1 MFSFIVF
8 GVSASEKGK
17 RADHG
22 RVHANKEGY
31 FMKLSTLRSI
41 GEKREKD
48 FNKLGL
54 YEVED
59 LVRFYPRAYLDL
71 TERSSL
77 KTAYHNDMVLVACEV
92 TRVTPVNYGSKRKM
106 VKAFCSQD
114 GYPFTAVWFNQ
125 PYVIQKLKAGEY
137 LFYGR
142 VQNKFGQVSLVNPT
156 FEELDKNYRLK
167 GIVPIYP
174 LKGSLSQKIVR
185 AAVKEALQKTDLST
199 VIPWQIE
206 RKYGLASLEQALYQI
221 HNPSDMQSKN
231 NASERIALEEYFILI
246 SAFKIIK
253 GGKEEVRRHQ
263 YSVKASEVKEFS
275 TRFAFEFTNGQKRAV
290 NEIFENLYAPS
301 RMNRL
306 VQGDVGSGKTAVA
319 LCGIFM
325 AVKSGYAA
333 AYLSPT
339 EVLAAQNYA
348 VLQKY
353 FPDYRVGYLAGGMT
367 AKEKRE
373 MKARLQNG
381 EIDIL
386 CGTHAIFQGDVE
398 IPNLSFIVCDEQ
410 HRFGVAQ
417 RNALA
422 EKGVGVDMLV
432 MSATPI
438 PRTLSLI
445 FYGDLDVTTITDK
458 PKARQE
464 ISTSIIPES
473 RYDDMLEY
481 VRRETAA
488 GKQAYFVC
496 AKIDDDEEGSIMSV
510 TELFEELKGRL
521 PTVRF
526 GLLHGRMKDKE
537 KAEVMAA
544 FKGKEYDCLVS
555 TTVIEVGVD
564 VPNATIMIIYNAERF
579 GLSQLHQLRGR
590 VGRGAE
596 KSYCFLL
603 MGSDGETARE
613 RLLTLKDNTDGFKI
627 AEKDL
632 EMRGSGDF
640 FGTRQSG
647 KMLSDIKNLKYPTQ
661 VIFAAKKFSDDA
673 FDGQFVDDRLR
684 AAALK
689 KYDSLKDV
697 VLN

>member
-1 MFSFIVF
+1 
-8 GVSASEKGK
+8 
-17 RADHG
+17 
-22 RVHANKEGY
+22 
-31 FMKLSTLRSI
+31 MKLLELRAI

-48 FNKLGL
+48 FQKLGIF
-54 YEVED
+54 EVED

-77 KTAYHNDMVLVACEV
+77 RSAYHNDMVLVACEV
-92 TRVTPVNYGSKRKM
+92 TRVLPVHYGSRQKM

-114 GYPFTAVWFNQ
+114 GFPFTVVWFNQ
-125 PYVIQKLKAGEY
+125 PYVATQLKAGEY

-142 VQNKFGQVSLVNPT
+142 VQNKYGQISLVNPT
-156 FEELDKNYRLK
+156 FEPLDKNYRLK
-167 GIVPIYP
+167 GIVPVYP
-174 LKGSLSQKIVR
+174 LKGKLSQKVVR
-185 AAVKEALQKTDLST
+185 SAVKEALQKVDLST
-199 VIPWQIE
+199 AIPWQIVK
-206 RKYGLASLEQALYQI
+206 KYGLSELTKAYYEVHTPTSQQALAE
-221 HNPSDMQSKN
+221 
-231 NASERIALEEYFILI
+231 ASERIALEEYFTLI
-246 SAFKIIK
+246 SAFKLIK
-253 GGKEEVRRHQ
+253 GGKEEARVHN
-263 YSVKASEVKEFS
+263 YTVTAKEVKSFS
-275 TRFAFEFTNGQKRAV
+275 ERFGFAFTAGQKQAV
-290 NEIFENLYAPS
+290 NEIFQNLYAPT

-306 VQGDVGSGKTAVA
+306 LQGDVGSGKTAVA

-325 AVKSGYAA
+325 AVKSGFTA

-348 VLQKY
+348 LLQKF
-353 FPDYRVGYLAGGMT
+353 FPEYQVGYLAGGMT

-373 MKARLQNG
+373 LKFRLKNG

-386 CGTHAIFQGDVE
+386 CGTHAILQGDVE
-398 IPNLSFIVCDEQ
+398 IPRLALIVCDEQ

-417 RNALA
+417 RNTLA
-422 EKGVGVDMLV
+422 EKGLGTDTLV

-445 FYGDLDVTTITDK
+445 FYGDLDVTTIADK
-458 PKARQE
+458 PVTRQE
-464 ISTSIIPES
+464 ISTSMIPES
-473 RYDDMLEY
+473 KYQDMLDY
-481 VRRETAA
+481 VERETKA

-496 AKIDDDEEGSIMSV
+496 SKIEDDEEGSVMSV
-510 TELFEELKGRL
+510 TELYEELKTRL

-526 GLLHGRMKDKE
+526 GLLHGKMKDKE
-537 KAEVMAA
+537 KTEIMTA
-544 FKGKEYDCLVS
+544 FKKGEFQCLVS

-590 VGRGAE
+590 VGRGSE

-603 MGSDGETARE
+603 LGSDSETARE
-613 RLLTLKDNTDGFKI
+613 RLTTLKNNADGFKI

-647 KMLSDIKNLKYPTQ
+647 KMLTDIKNLRYPTS
-661 VIFAAKKFSDDA
+661 VIFMAKKLADEVFEGQLDDERVRTFA
-673 FDGQFVDDRLR
+673 I
-684 AAALK
+684 K
-689 KYDSLKDV
+689 KYQSLKDV

>member
-1 MFSFIVF
+1 MQL
-8 GVSASEKGK
+8 SA
-17 RADHG
+17 
-22 RVHANKEGY
+22 
-31 FMKLSTLRSI
+31 LRSI
-41 GEKREKD
+41 GEKRQKD
-48 FNKLGL
+48 FEKLGIR
-54 YEVED
+54 EVSD
-59 LVRFYPRAYLDL
+59 LARFYPRAYLDL

-77 KTAYHNDMVLVACEV
+77 RYAYHNDMALVACEV
-92 TRVTPVNYGSKRKM
+92 NRVQPVSYGNRRKM

-114 GYPFTAVWFNQ
+114 GFPFTVVWFNQ
-125 PYVIQKLKAGEY
+125 PYVANQLKAGEY

-156 FEELDKNYRLK
+156 FEPLDKNERLK
-167 GIVPIYP
+167 GIVPIYS
-174 LKGSLSQKIVR
+174 LKGNLSQKVVR
-185 AAVKEALQKTDLST
+185 SAVKEALQKTDLST
-199 VIPWQIE
+199 VIPWQICK
-206 RKYGLASLEQALYQI
+206 KYGLSDLEQAYFEV
-221 HNPSDMQSKN
+221 HNPTSEQAKD
-231 NASERIALEEYFILI
+231 NASERIALEEYFTLI
-246 SAFKIIK
+246 SAFQMIK
-253 GGKEEVRRHQ
+253 GGKEEVRLHN
-263 YSVKASEVKEFS
+263 YSVTAKEVKEFS
-275 TRFAFEFTNGQKRAV
+275 ARFGFAFTDGQKQAV
-290 NEIFENLYAPS
+290 NEIFENIHS
-301 RMNRL
+301 ENKMNRL
-306 VQGDVGSGKTAVA
+306 IQGDVGSGKTAVA

-325 AVKSGYAA
+325 AVKSGFAA

-348 VLQKY
+348 LLKKY
-353 FPDYRVGYLAGGMT
+353 FPDYEVGYLAGGMT

-373 MKARLQNG
+373 MKGRLLRG
-381 EIDIL
+381 EIDII
-386 CGTHAIFQGDVE
+386 CGTHAILQEDVE
-398 IPNLSFIVCDEQ
+398 IPKLSFIVCDEQ

-422 EKGVGVDMLV
+422 EKGQGVDMLV

-464 ISTSIIPES
+464 ISTSIIPDRKYE
-473 RYDDMLEY
+473 DMLDY
-481 VRRETAA
+481 VRRETEN
-488 GKQAYFVC
+488 GRQAYFVC
-496 AKIDDDEEGSIMSV
+496 SKIEDDEEGAVMSV
-510 TELFEELKGRL
+510 TELYEELKNRL

-526 GLLHGRMKDKE
+526 ALLHGRMKEKE
-537 KAEVMAA
+537 KGEIMAA
-544 FKGKEYDCLVS
+544 FKGGEYDCLVS

-564 VPNATIMIIYNAERF
+564 VPNATMMIIYNAERF

-603 MGSDGETARE
+603 MGSESETAKE
-613 RLLTLKDNTDGFKI
+613 RLLTLKNNADGFKI

-647 KMLSDIKNLKYPTQ
+647 KMLTDVKNLRYSTS
-661 VIFAAKKFSDDA
+661 VIFMAKKLADDA
-673 FDGQFVDDRLR
+673 FLNGLVDDRLR
-684 AAALK
+684 FTAMK
-689 KYDSLKDV
+689 KYESLKDV

>member
-1 MFSFIVF
+1 M
-8 GVSASEKGK
+8 
-17 RADHG
+17 R
-22 RVHANKEGY
+22 
-31 FMKLSTLRSI
+31 LSTLRSI

-48 FNKLGL
+48 FNKLGI

-77 KTAYHNDMVLVACEV
+77 RTAYHNDMVLVACEV
-92 TRVTPVNYGSKRKM
+92 TRVMPVNYGNRKKM

-114 GYPFTAVWFNQ
+114 GFPFTVVWFNQ
-125 PYVIQKLKAGEY
+125 PYVAQKLKAGEY

-156 FEELDKNYRLK
+156 FEELDRNYRLK
-167 GIVPIYP
+167 GIVPIYS
-174 LKGSLSQKIVR
+174 LKGTLSQKIVR
-185 AAVKEALQKTDLST
+185 AAVKEALQKCDLST
-199 VIPWQIE
+199 VIPWQIAN
-206 RKYGLASLEQALYQI
+206 KYDLPPLDRAYYAV
-221 HNPSDMQSKN
+221 HNPTSQDAKDE
-231 NASERIALEEYFILI
+231 ASERIALEEYFTLI

-253 GGKEEVRRHQ
+253 GGKEEVRLHN
-263 YSVKASEVKEFS
+263 YTVTAKEVKEFS
-275 TRFAFEFTNGQKRAV
+275 ARFGFEFTDGQKLAV
-290 NEIFENLYAPS
+290 NAIYENLYAPT

-325 AVKSGYAA
+325 AVKSGFTA

-339 EVLAAQNYA
+339 EVLASQNYA
-348 VLQKY
+348 VLQRY
-353 FPDYRVGYLAGGMT
+353 FPEYRVGYLAGGMT
-367 AKEKRE
+367 AKEKRDL
-373 MKARLQNG
+373 KTKLKNG

-422 EKGVGVDMLV
+422 EKGEGVDMLV

-445 FYGDLDVTTITDK
+445 FYGDLDVTTIMDK

-473 RYDDMLEY
+473 KYDDMLEY

-510 TELFEELKGRL
+510 TELHEELKNRL

-537 KAEVMAA
+537 KSEIMTA
-544 FKGKEYDCLVS
+544 FKAGEYDCLVS

-603 MGSDGETARE
+603 MGADGEVARE
-613 RLLTLKDNTDGFKI
+613 RLATLKDNTDGFKI

-647 KMLSDIKNLKYPTQ
+647 KMLSDIKNLRYPTQ
-661 VIFAAKKFSDDA
+661 VIFAAKRLSDDA
-673 FDGQFVDDRLR
+673 FECGYADERLR
-684 AAALK
+684 MAALK

>member
-1 MFSFIVF
+1 
-8 GVSASEKGK
+8 
-17 RADHG
+17 
-22 RVHANKEGY
+22 
-31 FMKLSTLRSI
+31 MKLSALRSI
-41 GEKREKD
+41 GEKREKS
-48 FNKLGL
+48 FHKLGI
-54 YEVED
+54 YDVED

-71 TERSSL
+71 TERASI
-77 KTAYHNDMVLVACEV
+77 KYAYHNDMILVACEV
-92 TRVTPVNYGSKRKM
+92 TRVNAVQYGSNRKM

-114 GYPFTAVWFNQ
+114 GFPFTVVWFNQ
-125 PYVIQKLKAGEY
+125 PYVAQKLQAGEY

-156 FEELDKNYRLK
+156 FEPLEQNYRLK
-167 GIVPIYP
+167 GIVPVYS
-174 LKGSLSQKIVR
+174 LKGGLSQKVVR
-185 AAVKEALQKTDLST
+185 AAVKEALQKVDLT
-199 VIPWQIE
+199 GVIPWQIIK
-206 RKYGLASLEQALYQI
+206 KYNLPSLEKAYFDI
-221 HNPSDMQSKN
+221 HNPSDEKSKDL
-231 NASERIALEEYFILI
+231 AAERIALEEFFTLI

-253 GGKEEVRRHQ
+253 GGKEEVRLHQ
-263 YSVKASEVKEFS
+263 YSVTAGEVKEFS
-275 TRFAFEFTNGQKRAV
+275 KRFGFEFTDGQKHAV
-290 NEIFENLYAPS
+290 NEIFENLYAPT

-306 VQGDVGSGKTAVA
+306 IQGDVGSGKTAVA
-319 LCGIFM
+319 LCGIYM
-325 AVKSGYAA
+325 AVKSGKRA

-339 EVLAAQNYA
+339 EVLAAQNYN
-348 VLQKY
+348 VLKKY
-353 FPDYRVGYLAGGMT
+353 FPEYQVGYLAGGMT

-373 MKARLQNG
+373 MKTRLKNG
-381 EIDIL
+381 EIDII
-386 CGTHAIFQGDVE
+386 CGTHAIIQDDVE
-398 IPNLSFIVCDEQ
+398 VPDLSFIVCDEQ

-422 EKGVGVDMLV
+422 EKGAGVDMLV

-473 RYDDMLEY
+473 KYEDMLSY
-481 VRRETAA
+481 VERETQA

-496 AKIDDDEEGSIMSV
+496 AKIEDDEEGSIMSV
-510 TELFEELKGRL
+510 TELHEELCAKL
-521 PTVRF
+521 PGVRF
-526 GLLHGRMKDKE
+526 GLLHGRMKEKE
-537 KAEVMAA
+537 KAEVMTA
-544 FKGKEYDCLVS
+544 FKNKEYDCLVS

-590 VGRGAE
+590 VGRGSE

-603 MGSDGETARE
+603 MGSDGDLARE
-613 RLLTLKDNTDGFKI
+613 RLLTLKNYTDGFKI

-647 KMLSDIKNLKYPTQ
+647 KVLTDIKNLKYPTQ
-661 VIFAAKKFSDDA
+661 AIFAAKKLSDEA
-673 FDGQFVDDRLR
+673 FEGRFDDEKLR
-684 AAALK
+684 MAALK

>member
-1 MFSFIVF
+1 
-8 GVSASEKGK
+8 
-17 RADHG
+17 
-22 RVHANKEGY
+22 
-31 FMKLSTLRSI
+31 MKLSELRSI

-48 FNKLGL
+48 FQKLGVC
-54 YEVED
+54 EVAD
-59 LVRFYPRAYLDL
+59 LVRTYPRAYLDL

-77 KTAYHNDMVLVACEV
+77 RNAYHNDILLVAAEV
-92 TRVTPVNYGSKRKM
+92 TRVMPVNYGNKRKM

-114 GYPFTAVWFNQ
+114 GLPFTVVWFNQ
-125 PYVIQKLKAGEY
+125 PYVAGQLKAGEY

-142 VQNKFGQVSLVNPT
+142 VQNKFGQISLVNPT
-156 FEELDKNYRLK
+156 FEPLDKNYRLK
-167 GIVPIYP
+167 GIVPVYS
-174 LKGSLSQKIVR
+174 LKGNLSQKLVR

-199 VIPWQIE
+199 VIPWQLC
-206 RKYGLASLEQALYQI
+206 KKFGLADLEKSYYEI
-221 HNPSDMQSKN
+221 HNPSSHEAKD
-231 NASERIALEEYFILI
+231 NAAERIALEEYFTLI

-253 GGKEEVRRHQ
+253 GGKEEVRTHN
-263 YSVKASEVKEFS
+263 YAVTGKDVKDFAA
-275 TRFAFEFTNGQKRAV
+275 RFGFEFTDGQKQAV
-290 NEIFENLYAPS
+290 NDIYENLHAPT

-325 AVKSGYAA
+325 AVKSGFAA

-348 VLQKY
+348 LLQRY
-353 FPDYRVGYLAGGMT
+353 FPDYNVGYLAGGMT
-367 AKEKRE
+367 AKEKRV
-373 MKARLQNG
+373 MKERLQRG
-381 EIDIL
+381 ELDIL
-386 CGTHAIFQGDVE
+386 CGTHAILQGDVE
-398 IPNLSFIVCDEQ
+398 IPRLAFIVCDEQ

-422 EKGVGVDMLV
+422 EKGAGTDMLV

-445 FYGDLDVTTITDK
+445 FYGDLDVTTIADK

-464 ISTSIIPES
+464 VATSIIPEHK
-473 RYDDMLEY
+473 YEDMLEY
-481 VRRETAA
+481 VRKETAA

-496 AKIDDDEEGSIMSV
+496 AKIDDDEEGSVISV

-526 GLLHGRMKDKE
+526 ALLHGRMKNKE

-544 FKGKEYDCLVS
+544 FKAGEYDCLVS

-564 VPNATIMIIYNAERF
+564 VPNATMMIIYNAERF

-603 MGSDGETARE
+603 MGTDGDVARE
-613 RLLTLKDNTDGFKI
+613 RLLTLKGSTDGFKI

-647 KMLSDIKNLKYPTQ
+647 KALTDVKNLHYSTS
-661 VIFAAKKFSDDA
+661 VIFEAKKLVDDA
-673 FDGQFVDDRLR
+673 FAAGLVDDRLR
-684 AAALK
+684 DRAIR
-689 KYDSLKDV
+689 KYESLKDV

>member
-1 MFSFIVF
+1 
-8 GVSASEKGK
+8 
-17 RADHG
+17 
-22 RVHANKEGY
+22 
-31 FMKLSTLRSI
+31 MKLSSLRSI

-48 FNKLGL
+48 FNKLGI
-54 YEVED
+54 YEAED
-59 LVRFYPRAYLDL
+59 LVKFYPRAYLDM
-71 TERSSL
+71 TNRTSL
-77 KTAYHNDMVLVACEV
+77 KNVYHNDVVLVACSV
-92 TRVTPVNYGSKRKM
+92 TRLAPVNFGSPRK
-106 VKAFCSQD
+106 VVRAFCSQD
-114 GYPFTAVWFNQ
+114 GFPFTAVWFNQ
-125 PYVIQKLKAGEY
+125 PYVAQKLKAGDY

-142 VQNKFGQVSLVNPT
+142 VQNKYGQVSMVNPT
-156 FEELDKNYRLK
+156 FEPLDKNYRLK
-167 GIVPIYP
+167 GIVPVYS
-174 LKGSLSQKIVR
+174 LKGKLSQKIVR
-185 AAVKEALQKTDLST
+185 DAVKEALQRVNIDS
-199 VIPWQIE
+199 VIPYPIIK
-206 RKYGLASLEQALYQI
+206 KYDLPSLAKAYYDV
-221 HNPSDMQSKN
+221 HNPPDEETKAF
-231 NASERIALEEYFILI
+231 ASERIALEEYFVLI

-253 GGKEEVRRHQ
+253 GGKEEARLRR
-263 YSVKASEVKEFS
+263 YSVTAGEVKTFAQ
-275 TRFAFEFTNGQKRAV
+275 RFGFELTDGQKNAV
-290 NEIFENLYAPS
+290 NDVFENLRAPT

-306 VQGDVGSGKTAVA
+306 LQGDVGSGKTAVA
-319 LCGIFM
+319 LCGIFL
-325 AVKSGYAA
+325 AVMSGYAA

-353 FPDYRVGYLAGGMT
+353 FPEYRVGYLAGGMT

-373 MKARLQNG
+373 LKTRLKNG

-386 CGTHAIFQGDVE
+386 CGTHAILQGDVE
-398 IPNLSFIVCDEQ
+398 IPSLAFIVCDEQ

-422 EKGVGVDMLV
+422 EKGEGVDMLV

-445 FYGDLDVTTITDK
+445 FYGDLDVTTIADK

-464 ISTSIIPES
+464 ISTGIIPES
-473 RYDDMLEY
+473 KYEDMLEY
-481 VRRETAA
+481 VRKETAA

-496 AKIDDDEEGSIMSV
+496 AKIDDDDEEGSIISV

-537 KAEVMAA
+537 KAEIMTA
-544 FKGKEYDCLVS
+544 FKNREYDCLVS

-603 MGSDGETARE
+603 VGSDGEVARE
-613 RLLTLKDNTDGFKI
+613 RLTTLKNESDGFKI

-647 KMLSDIKNLKYPTQ
+647 KMLGDIKNLRYPTQ
-661 VIFAAKKFSDDA
+661 VVFAAKKLSDDA
-673 FDGQFVDDRLR
+673 FDGGFAGDELR
-684 AAALK
+684 DAALR

>member
-1 MFSFIVF
+1 
-8 GVSASEKGK
+8 
-17 RADHG
+17 
-22 RVHANKEGY
+22 
-31 FMKLSTLRSI
+31 MKLSMLRSI

-48 FNKLGL
+48 FNKLGI

-59 LVRFYPRAYLDL
+59 LVKFYPRAYLDL

-77 KTAYHNDMVLVACEV
+77 RSAYHNDMVLVACEV
-92 TRVTPVNYGSKRKM
+92 TRVMPVNYGNRRKM

-114 GYPFTAVWFNQ
+114 GFPFTVVWFNQ
-125 PYVIQKLKAGEY
+125 PYVAQKLKAGEY

-167 GIVPIYP
+167 GIVPVYS
-174 LKGSLSQKIVR
+174 LKGTLSQKLVR
-185 AAVKEALQKTDLST
+185 AAVKEALQKCDLST
-199 VIPWQIE
+199 VIPWQIVN
-206 RKYGLASLEQALYQI
+206 KYDLPPLDRAYYAI
-221 HNPSDMQSKN
+221 HNPPSQQAKDE
-231 NASERIALEEYFILI
+231 ASERIALEEYFVLI

-253 GGKEEVRRHQ
+253 GGKEEVRLHNYTVTAR
-263 YSVKASEVKEFS
+263 EVKEFS
-275 TRFAFEFTNGQKRAV
+275 TRFGFEFTDGQKQAV
-290 NEIFENLYAPS
+290 NAIFENLYEPT

-325 AVKSGYAA
+325 AVKSGYTA

-348 VLQKY
+348 VLQRY

-373 MKARLQNG
+373 LKAKLKNG

-398 IPNLSFIVCDEQ
+398 IPRLSFIVCDEQ

-422 EKGVGVDMLV
+422 EKGEGVDMLV

-473 RYDDMLEY
+473 KYDDMLEY
-481 VRRETAA
+481 VRRETSA

-510 TELFEELKGRL
+510 TELHEELKNRL

-537 KAEVMAA
+537 KSEIMSA
-544 FKGKEYDCLVS
+544 FKAGEYDCLVS

-603 MGSDGETARE
+603 MGADGEVARE
-613 RLLTLKDNTDGFKI
+613 RLTTLKDNTDGFKI

-647 KMLSDIKNLKYPTQ
+647 KMLSDVKNLRYPTQ
-661 VIFAAKKFSDDA
+661 VIFAAKRLSDDA
-673 FDGQFVDDRLR
+673 FDGNYADERLR
-684 AAALK
+684 MSALK